1 MSRIKD
7 RFAKLKQEGRKAL
20 IPYLTAG
27 DPNPDFTVPLMHA
40 MVQAGADILEL
51 GVPFSDPMAEG
62 PVIQHAM
69 ERALVHHISLTQV
82 IDMVAKFRTEDPA
95 TPVLLMGYLNPV
107 EVMGYQE
114 FVTRAAAAGV
124 DGVLLVDLPP
134 EEAGELL
141 VHARSQDLDVV
152 FLVAPT
158 TTSQRIKAIAE
169 VSSGFVY
176 YVSLKGVTGAG
187 HLDVEQVKQRDIPTF
202 EYTPTQV
209 KQRVAQIKSVAAIP
223 VGVGFGIKDG
233 ASAKSISAVADA
245 VVVGSALVRLVETN
259 MPSLDKTR
267 SAVSGLIGEM
277 RQAMDADLS
286 QSGAKMQ
293 N

>member
-1 MSRIKD
+1 MNRIE
-7 RFAKLKQEGRKAL
+7 RCFQGLSEQGRKAL
-20 IPYLTAG
+20 IPYITAG
-27 DPNPDFTVPLMHA
+27 DPNPRATVPLMHA

-69 ERALVHHISLTQV
+69 ERALIHHVSLHQV
-82 IDMVAKFRTEDPA
+82 IDMVAKFRIEDKS

-107 EVMGYQE
+107 EIMGYE
-114 FVTRAAAAGV
+114 NFVNKAKSAGI

-134 EEAGELL
+134 EEAEELL
-141 VHARSQDLDVV
+141 QYARPQELDVV

-158 TTSQRIKAIAE
+158 TTDKRIQTIAE
-169 VSSGFVY
+169 ASSGFVY

-187 HLDVEQVKQRDIPTF
+187 HLDTNEVQ
-202 EYTPTQV
+202 
-209 KQRVAQIKSVAAIP
+209 QRVARIKSFTSLP

-233 ASAKSISAVADA
+233 ASAQSIAAVADA
-245 VVVGSALVRLVETN
+245 VVVGSALVRLVEAN

-267 SAVSGLIGEM
+267 AAVANLISEM
-277 RQAMDADLS
+277 RQAMDDEMQRLA
-286 QSGAKMQ
+286 AKMQ
-293 N
+293 S